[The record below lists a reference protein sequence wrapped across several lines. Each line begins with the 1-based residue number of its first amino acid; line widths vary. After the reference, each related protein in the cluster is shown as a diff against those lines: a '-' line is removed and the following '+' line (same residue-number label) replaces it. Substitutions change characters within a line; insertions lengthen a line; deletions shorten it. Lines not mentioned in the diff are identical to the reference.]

1 MKRNAI
7 NTLYNIIRIQMFTVC
22 TTPPPAKKHGVV
34 QRLKPAKSNIYAR
47 PRAGLLFCLAS
58 AEGAGLFFLPGGV
71 SATHKRVYSGLFVV
85 RAFIP
90 PQSQN
95 RLQGFTAA
103 FPLICPIPSHT
114 IQQSHKPPM
123 HHLCHAGWHTI
134 KRSTPTDTRHH
145 RRTGTLYRSAQPS
158 IIIRYIRVQGC
169 APVVDPCQT
178 VQHIA
183 DHASPAA
190 EQSSSRDTAGGTTG
204 GYRRF
209 SFRAFAR

>member
-1 MKRNAI
+1 MPDHAPGFYFALHLLRVQGFSFCPAAYQPP
-7 NTLYNIIRIQMFTVC
+7 TSVFTV
-22 TTPPPAKKHGVV
+22 AFLSSV
-34 QRLKPAKSNIYAR
+34 Q
-47 PRAGLLFCLAS
+47 
-58 AEGAGLFFLPGGV
+58 
-71 SATHKRVYSGLFVV
+71 
-85 RAFIP
+85 FIP